1 VKTLTKLML
10 IAGLG
15 VSTFKLSCQEF
26 KLPHE
31 TDPFKFIPMYAQI
44 EIVVVK
50 TNYGI
55 KSGIWYDKNCT
66 SKEDYERKFKE
77 GDGKIEKNDIF
88 LDVDNDGIVDLSLK
102 ELDNL
107 VNQYVQKKKLEET
120 SL

>member
-1 VKTLTKLML
+1 ML

-15 VSTFKLSCQEF
+15 VSAFKVSCQEF

-55 KSGIWYDKNCT
+55 KRGIWYDKSCK
-66 SKEDYERKFKE
+66 SEKDYEKKFE
-77 GDGKIEKNDIF
+77 EENEKIAEEDIF
-88 LDVDNDGIVDLSLK
+88 LDVDDDGIVDLSLK
-102 ELDNL
+102 DLDNL
-107 VNQYVQKKKLEET
+107 VKKYVAEKEFERSGL
-120 SL
+120 